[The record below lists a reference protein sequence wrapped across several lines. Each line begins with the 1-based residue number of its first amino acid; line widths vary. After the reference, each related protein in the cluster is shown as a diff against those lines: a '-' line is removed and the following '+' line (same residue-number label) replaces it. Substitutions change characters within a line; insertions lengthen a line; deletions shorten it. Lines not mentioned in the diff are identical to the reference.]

1 MTVTPKLSFSD
12 VQYASD
18 AAEEIL
24 KSSKNRRAGSP
35 GEQQAQNIIL
45 DELSKYCDSVI
56 TQGFKTHPGAG
67 TLLEKILCCI
77 LIFSTIL
84 FCISTVRGLVA
95 PAAVSLMLSLL
106 SFCVFSYKVV
116 FDGKLFDF
124 ITPSKR
130 SKNVFGTKNSAGSPK
145 TRVVLVSRTDSAPVH
160 RFGFFGKR
168 TPYILSLC
176 AITGNTLLFVSQLL
190 FLFLGAPENS
200 SLFKTLQTLCVL
212 FIPIYLSAIFLIN
225 NRKTSSGLYSSI
237 IPSVTLLAVAKKLF
251 EDGLRYKHTEVCF
264 LFTGSH
270 FSSHAGSYAFAKKYK
285 RVFRDIPTSFICLDD
300 IQDPERPAIIY
311 RDGSGTNG
319 STEVASI
326 ICEAAENLELNTVSE
341 AFLLGTGSYTP
352 FAKERFPACSLGTS
366 QKSRQKPTRLNHE
379 TKATIS
385 NMGELVIET
394 LNYFDGEI
402 L

>member
-18 AAEEIL
+18 TAEEIL
-24 KSSKNRRAGSP
+24 NSSKNRRAGSP

-45 DELSKYCDSVI
+45 DELSNYCDSVT

-67 TLLEKILCCI
+67 TLLEKLLCCF

-84 FCISTVRGLVA
+84 FCTSTVRGLVA
-95 PAAVSLMLSLL
+95 PTAVSLMLSLL
-106 SFCVFSYKVV
+106 VFCVFSYKVI
-116 FDGKLFDF
+116 FDGKIFDF
-124 ITPSKR
+124 ITPAKR
-130 SKNVFGTKNSAGSPK
+130 SKNVFGTKNSAESPK

-190 FLFLGAPENS
+190 FLFSGAPESS
-200 SLFKTLQTLCVL
+200 SLFKILQTLCIL
-212 FIPIYLSAIFLIN
+212 FTPVYLGAIFLIN
-225 NRKTSSGLYSSI
+225 NRKTTSGLYSSI
-237 IPSVTLLAVAKKLF
+237 IPSVTLLGVAKKLF
-251 EDGLRYKHTEVCF
+251 EDGSRYKHTEVCF
-264 LFTGSH
+264 LFTGSD

-300 IQDPERPAIIY
+300 IQDPENPAIIY

-326 ICEAAENLELNTVSE
+326 ICEAAENLELTTVPE
-341 AFLLGTGSYTP
+341 TFLLGTGSYTP

-366 QKSRQKPTRLNHE
+366 QKSRQKPTRLTQE
-379 TKATIS
+379 TKSTIS
-385 NMGELVIET
+385 NMGGLVIET